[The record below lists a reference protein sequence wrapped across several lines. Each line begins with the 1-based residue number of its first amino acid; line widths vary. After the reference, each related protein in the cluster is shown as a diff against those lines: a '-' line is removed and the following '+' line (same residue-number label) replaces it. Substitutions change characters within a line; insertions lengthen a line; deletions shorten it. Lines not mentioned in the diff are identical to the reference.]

1 MIEKSTTENI
11 PDAWEQK
18 GRNINSAAF
27 FALLV
32 IGVMYFYGQAIGI
45 WIVIIVQTLL
55 HSQPADQNQISQL
68 SHGSIQSLRLVIFFS
83 QYIIMLLPSWLL
95 LRRWHSTNIPKYIRL
110 KSTSPALVLL
120 SVLGTIT
127 LIPMS
132 IAFSSM
138 LVHKI
143 GIPEKILAAN
153 NSFVTTYTPAE
164 FAWVLM
170 VIAVTPALCE
180 EFFFRGHFQRTLERT
195 FGWKSVL
202 IAGFIFGLFHFQ
214 PLGLM
219 SLSILG
225 LFWGYVYYRSQ
236 SILTSMAAHFT
247 NNALVLFLNY
257 RPHPKS
263 QPYWDISQNISSVLL
278 ASSFIAAVFVI
289 ILFHRLTRKAAIPF
303 LETVKEEPIPL
314 RESFPPASAKPLKE
328 SVGDA
333 ANKFHKSRVLH
344 SKKLKRAKKISV
356 RRRTPAKRSSTPRKQ
371 RAGHPVQRTNKLT
384 LHKRKEKK

>member
-1 MIEKSTTENI
+1 
-11 PDAWEQK
+11 
-18 GRNINSAAF
+18 
-27 FALLV
+27 
-32 IGVMYFYGQAIGI
+32 
-45 WIVIIVQTLL
+45 
-55 HSQPADQNQISQL
+55 
-68 SHGSIQSLRLVIFFS
+68 
-83 QYIIMLLPSWLL
+83 
-95 LRRWHSTNIPKYIRL
+95 
-110 KSTSPALVLL
+110 
-120 SVLGTIT
+120 
-127 LIPMS
+127 
-132 IAFSSM
+132 M

-333 ANKFHKSRVLH
+333 ANKFHKSRVFTFKEIEA
-344 SKKLKRAKKISV
+344 SKENICSAAHTGKTFFHTSETKG
-356 RRRTPAKRSSTPRKQ
+356 RTSGSENQQAHTPQ
-371 RAGHPVQRTNKLT
+371 TE
-384 LHKRKEKK
+384 RKEITISILKQSSVTNQSNISGNATLTIQSLYFTLSIYHRRSPRNATCNKTHKTIESLTPNHTDQVA